1 MDLISSISI
10 DLVIGILKLSVVL
23 VSRYQVGEKKY
34 GGFTLLAFF
43 FSVIFYILGRGN
55 GTHASCSRL

>member
-34 GGFTLLAFF
+34 GAFLDMQMKVVVF
-43 FSVIFYILGRGN
+43 PFRNTRYIPV
-55 GTHASCSRL
+55 